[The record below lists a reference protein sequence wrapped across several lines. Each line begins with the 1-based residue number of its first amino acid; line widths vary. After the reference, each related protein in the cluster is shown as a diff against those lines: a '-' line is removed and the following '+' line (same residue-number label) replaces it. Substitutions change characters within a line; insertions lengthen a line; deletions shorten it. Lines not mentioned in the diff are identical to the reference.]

1 MLKEQLTPAMIDAGA
16 DLTTKLDEIGLS
28 LSAAFWMFDVEIN
41 EWRLVFASPDL
52 NTRGSQAVYMQI
64 RQAIDQLGAKA
75 EALPFSAISLLEPEA
90 DLVRR
95 LTSTIPTGPGVSR
108 IRFRKNV
115 ANGRFIEDALIY
127 RAA

>member
-1 MLKEQLTPAMIDAGA
+1 VLKEQLTPAMIDAGA
-16 DLTTKLDEIGLS
+16 DLTAKLDEMGLP
-28 LSAAFWMFDVEIN
+28 LSAAFWMFDVEIS
-41 EWRLVFASPDL
+41 EWRLVFASPEM
-52 NTRGSQAVYMQI
+52 NTLGPHEVYAKI
-64 RQAIDQLGAKA
+64 GQAIDQLGAKA
-75 EALPFSAISLLEPEA
+75 EALPFTFISLLSPDA

-95 LTSTIPTGPGVSR
+95 LTTAIPTGPGVSR